1 MSKSVDINPVGE
13 IKVRLGIEPNGR
25 VQKKFQN
32 LCYQY
37 MDKYVPY
44 RDGNLRKNVDLSD
57 PTKIVYNSSYAHYQ
71 YEGVLYVMDNGKG
84 AYYSPSYGFWSDKG
98 KQKTRTSTLLN
109 YHTAGTGDHWDERM
123 KSAEMDNLVADLQK
137 YIDRGGR

>member
-1 MSKSVDINPVGE
+1 MGKVELQPVGV
-13 IKVRLGIEPNGR
+13 IKARLGITPDGR

-32 LCYQY
+32 LCYNY

-44 RDGNLRKNVDLSD
+44 RDGNLRKNVDLSN
-57 PTKIVYNSSYAHYQ
+57 PRQIVYESPYAHYQ

-84 AYYSPSYGFWSDKG
+84 AYYSPNYGFWSKPDVRKI
-98 KQKTRTSTLLN
+98 RTSTPLN

-123 KSAEMDNLVADLQK
+123 KSAEMDSLVSDLQK
-137 YIDRGGR
+137 FVDKGGK